1 MKDAVDWDL
10 AVRRA
15 GGLAKAGPPVDAT
28 GLRALVASLRS
39 AAVDAPS
46 YVAEVTGLDDAAATA
61 ADGTVLVVDRPRW
74 AEAATG
80 TFRAM
85 AGDDLPEPRIPGAA
99 RVAGEQLGWALALLS
114 TRILGQFDPYAP
126 ASGPGTPPGRLL
138 LVAPNVLGIQ
148 RQMDA
153 DAEDFHL
160 WVCLH
165 EQTHAVQFAAAPW
178 LADHLRGTLTSVLR
192 SQIGRP
198 GEDADEESVEES
210 VGVDE
215 PATEATTPADGP
227 DGPEPRE
234 PESVLQRVL
243 GSLTRPGSLPGLL
256 EAVLPPEQRAEL
268 ERAVAI
274 MSLLEGHADVVMDAV
289 GPRAIPSV
297 RQIRA
302 SFEKRRDDRTLS
314 TVLLRRVLGM
324 DAKLAQYRDGAAFVR
339 GVVDAVG
346 HAGLN
351 RVWERPEHLPR
362 PEEIADPAAWV
373 ARVVGAD

>member
-198 GEDADEESVEES
+198 GEDADEATV
-210 VGVDE
+210 VDAGTAGVDE
-215 PATEATTPADGP
+215 PAT
-227 DGPEPRE
+227 E

-346 HAGLN
+346 HPGLN
-351 RVWERPEHLPR
+351 HVWERPEHLPR